1 MILLQVAP
9 DTPYDLERLRAAIL
23 SFGDPKKVA
32 VEFRDDVWYSAETR
46 ALLSELGAVFC
57 VVDSPRNQLT
67 DWVTSDSA
75 YIRLH
80 GRKNWY
86 AYDYN
91 EEELKQVKDTA
102 ERMEQNGAK
111 TIYIFFN
118 NDYQC
123 HAPRNAQALTNLFK
137 QDTKSNIQP

>member
-1 MILLQVAP
+1 MTWSGC
-9 DTPYDLERLRAAIL
+9 DAAIL

-32 VEFRDDVWYSAETR
+32 VEFRDDAWYCAETR
-46 ALLSELGAVFC
+46 GIIERARRSLLRGGFA
-57 VVDSPRNQLT
+57 RNQLT
-67 DWVTSDSA
+67 DWVTSDHA

-102 ERMEQNGAK
+102 ERMAQNGAK

-123 HAPRNAQALTNLFK
+123 HAPRNAQSPDKPVRAGYEF
-137 QDTKSNIQP
+137 